1 VPIVLKSGNLNFLE
15 RRSHWPRRLRRR
27 SVVAP
32 PAEIVGS
39 NPTWGMDVCRECFVL
54 SGRVLCVGLITR
66 PTECGVSLCVI

>member
-1 VPIVLKSGNLNFLE
+1 
-15 RRSHWPRRLRRR
+15 
-27 SVVAP
+27 VVAP